1 MKRKG
6 LAAPLVKS
14 ALFIVTTV
22 LATVVLG
29 VTIAQSGS
37 GDTVSYRAR
46 FTDASGLRAGDS
58 VRIAGVQVG
67 RVERLRIVDR
77 RLAEVVFS
85 VEKGRTLPAT
95 ATAAVKW
102 LNLVGQRYL
111 DLGRGAGLG
120 GALPPGGLIPP
131 ERTVPAVDLTQLFNG
146 FQPLFQALSP
156 QDVNRLADSLIQV
169 LQGQG
174 GTLETLLSTVGS
186 LTTAIAAKDQVI
198 GQVITNLNTVL
209 ETVNARGDRFGGLIS
224 TLRALVS
231 GLAADREPI
240 GEAVEALGDL
250 TETTTSLLEDG
261 REPLRADIAELGRLS
276 RNLER
281 DEPTV
286 ERFLE
291 RLPTKLETIARLG
304 SYGSWLNFY
313 VCEATVTGVSYK
325 QYPGETPPPL
335 APVTG
340 DAARCGS

>member
-1 MKRKG
+1 MKRRG
-6 LAAPLVKS
+6 LAAPLIKS
-14 ALFIVTTV
+14 AVFIVVTV
-22 LATVVLG
+22 LATVLLG
-29 VTIAQSGS
+29 VTIAQTES

-67 RVERLRIVDR
+67 RVDGMRIVDR
-77 RLAEVVFS
+77 RLAEVTFS
-85 VEKGRTLPAT
+85 VERGRVLPAT
-95 ATAAVKW
+95 ATAGVKW

-111 DLGRGAGLG
+111 ELGQGAGQSG
-120 GALPPGGLIPP
+120 VLPANGLIPS
-131 ERTVPAVDLTQLFNG
+131 ERTLPAVDLTELFNG

-169 LQGQG
+169 LQGEG

-186 LTTAIAAKDQVI
+186 LTTSIAAKDQVI
-198 GQVITNLNTVL
+198 GQVITNLNGVL
-209 ETVNARGDRFGGLIS
+209 ETVNSRGDRFGDLIS

-240 GEAVEALGDL
+240 GEAVAALGDL
-250 TETTTSLLEDG
+250 TESTTSLLEDG

-276 RNLER
+276 KNLER
-281 DEPTV
+281 ETPTV
-286 ERFLE
+286 ERFLDL
-291 RLPTKLETIARLG
+291 LPRKLETIARLG

-325 QYPGETPPPL
+325 QYPDETPPPL
-335 APVTG
+335 TAVAG
-340 DAARCGS
+340 DAARCGP